1 MSRSYTGLM
10 AGGVILAIVVII
22 GVVYYFAPF
31 IIRNQIPILIAGVI
45 LVVLYLIVSGKIGAW
60 GKKYREIKAERRKIR
75 IKNGI
80 NGITKQIHSHLDHI
94 NADEAVRLT
103 SESYRYLDE
112 GDFKQAIESI
122 KKAKELVDTNLDSLS
137 AEARD
142 LEVRA
147 DAQFRERKYTGAQK
161 LWNQSLAIYDKA
173 EKFARHANDT
183 TQIETI
189 TKTKETIRGRIQE
202 SDVALDR
209 QHLVKS
215 VEAGDQKSASADKHY
230 RTRKFDDAKSDYEQ
244 AKEYFNQALVFAG
257 EKRLTSDQPEIKKKI
272 ARMDAGIE
280 SVIIGKTHALI
291 SEGAGSSGN
300 KKYVVA
306 ENYYTLAIRLL
317 EDNPVKSTD
326 AASLLNDA
334 KRGLVTARL
343 EQGKERMR
351 EADLFYAKRSYLEAK
366 EEYES
371 ARDHLKETA
380 EMALRYKLSTL
391 HSVLLRLAETCTE
404 NSEVATA
411 ALMDAGVVSPEIV
424 PVDSVEH
431 VPPVPVR
438 LVRPKPVLP
447 KGIPVQRTGPDT
459 LPPELAGIYPEWTYL
474 GKGGFAR
481 VFRAKRTDGTPIVVK
496 IPIYLDTLTGKTFI
510 AEMQT
515 WKKLSHPNIV
525 KLYDFNIMPMPYLE
539 EEACDSTLADIK
551 KPVEPEEAAWILF
564 NVCEGLKFAHAQ
576 KIVHRD
582 LKPGNILI
590 KDGVPKISDWG
601 LSRILTEVTT
611 ATSMAFTLTYAA
623 PEQINGGVKD
633 ERTDIWQMGV
643 IFYELLT
650 GKLPFEGESMIGIR
664 KNIMTKDPK
673 PPGESQP
680 GAKVLDPVVMQ
691 CLAKDPKE
699 RYQSVVILER
709 ALAKFLQI
717 SYTESLK
724 ISTTAHDYSRSAH
737 LTGALVL
744 THLRTGDLANSYNY
758 LQDLIHYAHGDVKGK
773 ARELSEQIEMRMEM
787 GLSEIPEEIIQ
798 KAESIV
804 HEIDLGFA
812 TRDNKKD

>member
-1 MSRSYTGLM
+1 MSRSYTGLV

-31 IIRNQIPILIAGVI
+31 ITRNWILILIAGILLIVI
-45 LVVLYLIVSGKIGAW
+45 YLIASGKIGALR
-60 GKKYREIKAERRKIR
+60 KKYREMQVQRRKMK

-80 NGITKQIHSHLDHI
+80 DGITKQIHVHLNHV

-122 KKAKELVDTNLDSLS
+122 KKAKELVDTNFDSIS
-137 AEARD
+137 ADAKD
-142 LEVRA
+142 LEIRA
-147 DAQFRERKYTGAQK
+147 DAQFKAKKYTGAQI
-161 LWNQSLAIYDKA
+161 LWSQSIAIYDKA
-173 EKFARHANDT
+173 EKFARHVNDT
-183 TQIETI
+183 DKIETI
-189 TKTKETIRGRIQE
+189 TKTKETIRGRIKE
-202 SDVALDR
+202 SEVALDR
-209 QHLVKS
+209 QQLVKS
-215 VEAGDQKSASADKHY
+215 VEAGDQKVASANKHY
-230 RTRKFDDAKSDYEQ
+230 RTRKFDDAKSDYER
-244 AKEYFNQALVFAG
+244 AKEHFNQALVFAG
-257 EKRLTSDQPEIKKKI
+257 EKGLTGDQPEIKRKI
-272 ARMDAGIE
+272 ARVDAGIE
-280 SVIIGKTHALI
+280 SVIIGKTQALI
-291 SEGAGSSGN
+291 GEGAGSSGS
-300 KKYVVA
+300 KKYIVA

-317 EDNPVKSTD
+317 EENVIKSTD
-326 AASLLNDA
+326 TASLLKDA

-343 EQGKERMR
+343 AQGKEMMR
-351 EADLFYAKRSYLEAK
+351 EADLLYAKRSYLEAK
-366 EEYES
+366 EEYEL

-380 EMALRYKLSTL
+380 EMALLYKLSTL
-391 HSVLLRLAETCTE
+391 HSVLIRLIETCME

-411 ALMDAGVVSPEIV
+411 ALMDEGVVSPAIV

-431 VPPVPVR
+431 APPVPVR
-438 LVRPKPVLP
+438 LVRSKSVLP
-447 KGIPVQRTGPDT
+447 KESPAQRTNPDT

-474 GKGGFAR
+474 SKGGFAR
-481 VFRAKRTDGTPIVVK
+481 VFRAKRTDGTPVVVK
-496 IPIYLDTLTGKTFI
+496 IPLYFDTLTGKTFI
-510 AEMQT
+510 SEMQT

-525 KLYDFNIMPMPYLE
+525 KLYDFNIMPMPFLE
-539 EEACDSTLADIK
+539 EEACDSTLAEIK

-590 KDGVPKISDWG
+590 KDGIPKISDWG
-601 LSRILTEVTT
+601 LSRVLTEVTT
-611 ATSMAFTLTYAA
+611 ATSMAFTLTYAS
-623 PEQINGGVKD
+623 PEQINSGVKD
-633 ERTDIWQMGV
+633 ERTDIWQLGV

-673 PPGESQP
+673 PPGEIQP
-680 GAKVLDPVVMQ
+680 GAKMLDPVVMQ

-699 RYQSVVILER
+699 RYQSVIILER

-717 SYTESLK
+717 TYTESLK

-744 THLRTGDLANSYNY
+744 THLRTGDLVNSYNY
-758 LQDLIHYAHGDVKGK
+758 LQDLIHYAHGNVKEK
-773 ARELSEQIEMRMEM
+773 ARELSEQIEIRMEM

-798 KAESIV
+798 KAESVV
-804 HEIDLGFA
+804 HEIDLGF
-812 TRDNKKD
+812 TDKHNG